1 MTHLIRIFSSAL
13 ATLGRLGTQG
23 QQLRLLATLS
33 VSALLS
39 TGVVWAF
46 PPRCPVPVPR
56 SHACGTMVC
65 DQTNKIWLEQ
75 ALPAGQSCNHGQGTC
90 DGAEVTCQCTNSLD
104 AHTVILYPHFLV
116 VGLLYAPPG
125 CTTSATL
132 TCTGATSSV
141 TYSNGSTLQTTT
153 SVSGS
158 FSSDVKESTNV
169 SATPGVEI
177 KDLGGF
183 AVKIGFGTDSD
194 FTTTDTSTSTVTV
207 SKSASTTF
215 TLPGGNDGI
224 DHSQDTFILL
234 LNPAVV
240 VTELQEDTGKGV
252 CSLVRRVEWTP
263 GLSNKGPTHSDSTAD
278 LQQITVAEVLDPS
291 LMDAH
296 KTQVLKNAGATPE
309 DLKALLALDPF
320 ATGASNVDTTRFLPT
335 MDSFGYDA
343 RSNCATSSQTLS
355 NIYQGTLNDTAA
367 TSYSVTFSESQGFTT
382 TVLPTIFNFGSQ
394 VDRKTTFTNSVSQST
409 SNQSTQTATFLLGCP
424 SPAFPGATVQVF
436 WDTLFG
442 SFMFASPT
450 LSPRLRPIQ
459 TGRLLHATGQG
470 AAREPVVLKYH
481 GKVYRTTS
489 RSDGSYAFYSVDRAA
504 PGSSASL
511 VVAGRTRVVTAG
523 QPAPTVIRIP

>member
-240 VTELQEDTGKGV
+240 VTELQEDTG
-252 CSLVRRVEWTP
+252 
-263 GLSNKGPTHSDSTAD
+263 
-278 LQQITVAEVLDPS
+278 
-291 LMDAH
+291 
-296 KTQVLKNAGATPE
+296 
-309 DLKALLALDPF
+309 
-320 ATGASNVDTTRFLPT
+320 
-335 MDSFGYDA
+335 
-343 RSNCATSSQTLS
+343 SS
-355 NIYQGTLNDTAA
+355 
-367 TSYSVTFSESQGFTT
+367 
-382 TVLPTIFNFGSQ
+382 
-394 VDRKTTFTNSVSQST
+394 
-409 SNQSTQTATFLLGCP
+409 
-424 SPAFPGATVQVF
+424 
-436 WDTLFG
+436 
-442 SFMFASPT
+442 
-450 LSPRLRPIQ
+450 
-459 TGRLLHATGQG
+459 
-470 AAREPVVLKYH
+470 
-481 GKVYRTTS
+481 
-489 RSDGSYAFYSVDRAA
+489 
-504 PGSSASL
+504 
-511 VVAGRTRVVTAG
+511 
-523 QPAPTVIRIP
+523 